1 MTGSYRPE
9 GEMAYTGSRYPLET
23 QPGFASGVE
32 VPLGSGLSV
41 PKKTMQELTAAEAL
55 RGLMTAQ
62 RGSPWN
68 VQIPTEKGES
78 MLALPARKGRIDP
91 EAMRYSAQLLPEDMF
106 MSDLGQGVA
115 VVPFGEK
122 LSKAERELISERLGA
137 ERFVPT
143 KFIGD
148 YVDYSEE
155 FTQPAGSGAATR
167 KMLSALEPL
176 SSKKVGALSEAARRP
191 AGELY
196 ELYEQT
202 AKSRNEPY
210 REDLMNLLRVLRDKG
225 IPGVVTGLAAGQAF
239 PAEEEAKKAGGL
251 AYCK

>member
-1 MTGSYRPE
+1 
-9 GEMAYTGSRYPLET
+9 
-23 QPGFASGVE
+23 
-32 VPLGSGLSV
+32 
-41 PKKTMQELTAAEAL
+41 
-55 RGLMTAQ
+55 
-62 RGSPWN
+62 
-68 VQIPTEKGES
+68 
-78 MLALPARKGRIDP
+78 
-91 EAMRYSAQLLPEDMF
+91 
-106 MSDLGQGVA
+106 
-115 VVPFGEK
+115 VPFGKK
-122 LSKAERELISERLGA
+122 LDDVERKLITERLGA

-239 PAEEEAKKAGGL
+239 PAEEETKKAGGL